1 MSYPFYKLLHLVGVI
16 LAFLSL
22 GALIAAAR
30 SGHVE
35 SRRLALRT
43 HGLALLL
50 ILVSGFGILA
60 KLSLGF
66 PAWVLVKIVIWAL
79 LGGVIVLIRRQ
90 PQSSTLWWVLLP
102 VLGAAA
108 AYLGLFKPF

>member
-1 MSYPFYKLLHLVGVI
+1 MSYPFYKVLHLLGVV

-22 GALIAAAR
+22 GALVVAAR
-30 SGHVE
+30 SGHAE
-35 SRRLALRT
+35 SRRLAGIT

-50 ILVSGFGILA
+50 LLVSGFAILA

-66 PAWVLVKIVIWAL
+66 PAWVLVKLVIWAL

-102 VLGAAA
+102 LLGAVAS
-108 AYLGLFKPF
+108 YLGVYKPF